1 MAKHQRRSWEGSVM
15 TLDLMHEFAG
25 TERFTII
32 RRIGAGGMGIV
43 YEAYDK
49 ERDVRVALKTLPR
62 ADAGGLYRFKKE
74 FRTLADV
81 VHPNLVALH
90 QLISVGEQ
98 WFFTMEFVDGC
109 DFLEFVRPQA
119 TASTE
124 SKKGPTSS
132 LSESQGETVEHL
144 PPDVEK
150 RGTDPRLRNPTFLG
164 PEQHDRLRE
173 ALRQLADGLCALHEA
188 GKLHRDIKP
197 PNVLVTPKGR
207 VVILDFG
214 LVAELEEK
222 PLHHGTEQLIAGT
235 VSYMS
240 PEQAAGSA
248 LTEASDWYCVG
259 SMLYEVLTG
268 QPPFVGE
275 RQQVL
280 KDKFTAEPPSPSDLV
295 GGIPPDLDTLC
306 KDLLRMKPADRPTG
320 AEVLRRL
327 GGMQARQPV
336 ASRPR
341 SSQTAIFVGR
351 QRHLAALED
360 ALRTLKQ
367 RRPVVVHVH
376 GRSGAGKSFLV
387 QHYLEGVLD
396 KDDAVVLTGRCFEQE
411 SVPYKALDSLIDS
424 LTRYL
429 KRLPKSDA
437 AVVMPRDVLA
447 LARLFPVLKRVEA
460 VAGAPAHG
468 SLIPDQQELRR
479 RAFGALRELLARM
492 GDRLPLILTIDDLQ
506 WGDVDS
512 AALLTDLLQPPDP
525 PLLMLLC
532 SYRSEYTHSSACLR
546 VLTQAH
552 AADTTLDCRQ
562 LEVAA
567 LEPAEARGLALELLG
582 PDKAG
587 AGSQAEMLARESAG
601 SPYFIH
607 ALVQHLHGG
616 ADLTDSTTG
625 TGQITLDEVL
635 WQRVLK
641 LPQDARRLL
650 ECVAVSGKP
659 LQQTDAYKAAG
670 LTADQLAAL
679 TLLRVNHLVRSTG
692 TDAHDEVETYHD
704 RVRET
709 VSAHLEEETAREH
722 HRNLASVLEAA
733 GHADPETLAV
743 HYEGAREANKAGHF
757 YALAATEAAE
767 ALAFERAA
775 KLYRRSLELRP
786 QEGSAGRDLRR
797 KLADAL
803 ANAGRGAEAARE
815 YQTAAEQAEGSEA
828 LELLGR
834 AGYQFCASGHIDEGR
849 TALVTVLE
857 RLGLKLPPTRKRALL
872 SLVWNR
878 FKLWLRGLKF
888 KERDAGHLP
897 GEDLARIDTSW
908 SAAVGLTMIDT
919 IRGADF
925 QTRNLLLALRAGEP
939 YRLARSLAWEATH
952 AAMNGERS
960 KKRSARLLEAA
971 DALAG
976 RIDNPH
982 ALGMATMGR
991 GVAAYFHGAWK
1002 EARAVCDQAA
1012 DIFRNRCTGVTWE
1025 LDTASAFA
1033 FWSLWFQGELAELI
1047 RRFPILV
1054 KEAHERGDR
1063 LAEANYTTFGG
1074 PFVWLAADQ
1083 PDGARQAL
1091 AGVMGDWS
1099 KQEFHVQHFTTLTA
1113 RAQIDLYRGDGA
1125 AAWKHMNEQ
1134 WPGMAGSMLLH
1145 VECVRIFLVHLR
1157 ARCALAA
1164 AAGAKDSAPL
1174 LRSAAKDARSLEKE
1188 KPPWSRSMPQLL
1200 RAALAFQSGDKTKA
1214 ANLLGAAAAA
1224 FDSADMKL
1232 FAATARRRQG
1242 QLLGG
1247 ENGRT
1252 LRALADAFM
1261 TSQKI
1266 QNPERMTELFVPG
1279 FGTHVP

>member
-1 MAKHQRRSWEGSVM
+1 M
-15 TLDLMHEFAG
+15 TMDVLHEFTG
-25 TERFTII
+25 TERFTIV

-49 ERDVRVALKTLPR
+49 ERDARVALKTLPKV
-62 ADAGGLYRFKKE
+62 DAAALYRFKNE
-74 FRTLADV
+74 FRTLTDV

-98 WFFTMEFVDGC
+98 WFFTMEFVNGC
-109 DFLEFVRPQA
+109 DFLEYIRPQGVA
-119 TASTE
+119 LSE
-124 SKKGPTSS
+124 PKKGLTSS
-132 LSESQGETVEHL
+132 LGTSQGETVDHTPAGVEH
-144 PPDVEK
+144 K
-150 RGTDPRLRNPTFLG
+150 GGGTNPRLGSPTFLG

-173 ALRQLADGLCALHEA
+173 SLRQLADGLCALHEA

-197 PNVLVTPKGR
+197 SNVLVTPEGR

-214 LVAELEEK
+214 LVTELEER
-222 PLHHGTEQLIAGT
+222 PLNQGTEPVIAGT
-235 VSYMS
+235 VTYMS
-240 PEQAAGSA
+240 PEQATGKA

-268 QPPFVGE
+268 QPPFFGE
-275 RQQVL
+275 RNQVL
-280 KDKFTAEPPSPSDLV
+280 LEKSSREPPAPSELV

-306 KDLLRMKPADRPTG
+306 RDLLRRKPADRATG

-327 GGMQARQPV
+327 GGMQARRPV
-336 ASRPR
+336 VAAPRP
-341 SSQTAIFVGR
+341 SQTSIFVGR

-367 RRPVVVHVH
+367 RRPVVMHIQ

-387 QHYLEGVLD
+387 QHFLEGVLA
-396 KDDAVVLTGRCFEQE
+396 KDDVVVLTGRCFEQE

-424 LTRYL
+424 LTRHL
-429 KRLPKSDA
+429 KRLPKPDA

-447 LARLFPVLKRVEA
+447 LARLFPVLRRVEA
-460 VAGAPAHG
+460 VANAPVHGA
-468 SLIPDQQELRR
+468 LIPDQQELRR

-525 PLLMLLC
+525 PVLMLLC
-532 SYRSEYTHSSACLR
+532 SYRSEYSQSSACLR
-546 VLTQAH
+546 VLTKAH
-552 AADTTLDCRQ
+552 AADATLDCRQ

-567 LEPAEARGLALELLG
+567 LEPAEARGLALELIG
-582 PDKAG
+582 GDRPG
-587 AGSQAEMLARESAG
+587 AGPQAEAIARESGG

-607 ALVQHLHGG
+607 VLVEHLRGG
-616 ADLTDSTTG
+616 AAIADSSSKS
-625 TGQITLDEVL
+625 GQITLDEVL
-635 WQRVLK
+635 WQRVQR
-641 LPQDARRLL
+641 LPHDARRLL

-659 LQQTDAYKAAG
+659 LQQADAYKAAG
-670 LTADQLAAL
+670 LAADQLAAL
-679 TLLRVNHLVRSTG
+679 TLLRVSHLVRSTG
-692 TDAHDEVETYHD
+692 TDAHDEVETFHD

-709 VSAHLEEETAREH
+709 VSAHLAEEPAREH
-722 HRNLASVLEAA
+722 HRKLATVLEAA
-733 GHADPETLAV
+733 DHADPETLAV
-743 HYEGAREANKAGHF
+743 HFEGARESIKAGHF
-757 YALAATEAAE
+757 YAQAASEAAE

-786 QEGSAGRDLRR
+786 LVGNEGRDLRR

-815 YQTAAEQAEGSEA
+815 YEIAANQSEGSEA

-849 TALVTVLE
+849 AALVTVLE
-857 RLGLKLPPTRKRALL
+857 RLGLKLPATRKRALL
-872 SLVWNR
+872 SLLWNR
-878 FKLWLRGLKF
+878 FRLWLRGLKF
-888 KERDAGHLP
+888 KERDAAQVP
-897 GEDLARIDTSW
+897 ADDLARIDISW

-925 QTRNLLLALRAGEP
+925 QTRNLQLALRAGEP

-952 AAMNGERS
+952 AAMAGEGS
-960 KKRSARLLEAA
+960 KKRSSRLLEAA

-1033 FWSLWFQGELAELI
+1033 YWSLWFQGELSEMI
-1047 RRFPILV
+1047 RRFPLLV

-1074 PFVWLAADQ
+1074 PFVWLCVDQ
-1083 PDGARQAL
+1083 PEGARQAL
-1091 AGVMGDWS
+1091 ANVMGEWS

-1113 RAQIDLYRGDGA
+1113 RAQIELYKGDGL
-1125 AAWKHMNEQ
+1125 AAWQHMGEQ

-1164 AAGAKDSAPL
+1164 AATSKDPASFVRL
-1174 LRSAAKDARSLEKE
+1174 AAKDARRLEKE
-1188 KPPWSRSMPQLL
+1188 KPPWSRPLPQLL
-1200 RAALAFQSGDKTKA
+1200 RAALAFRAGDKTKA

-1224 FDSADMKL
+1224 LDAHDMKL

-1252 LRALADAFM
+1252 LLGLADAFM

-1279 FGTHVP
+1279 FD

>member
-1 MAKHQRRSWEGSVM
+1 MKMEV
-15 TLDLMHEFAG
+15 MHEFAG
-25 TERFTII
+25 TERFTIV

-62 ADAGGLYRFKKE
+62 VDAAALYRFKQE

-81 VHPNLVALH
+81 VHPNLVALY

-98 WFFTMEFVDGC
+98 WFFTMEYVPGC
-109 DFLEFVRPQA
+109 DFLDYVRPQA
-119 TASTE
+119 VPSAE
-124 SKKGPTSS
+124 VKKGVTSS
-132 LSESQGETVEHL
+132 LSTSQGETVDHF
-144 PPDVEK
+144 PDEAK
-150 RGTDPRLRNPTFLG
+150 ESGTDPRLRNPTFLG
-164 PEQHDRLRE
+164 PEQHDRLRA

-197 PNVLVTPKGR
+197 SNVLVTPQGR

-214 LVAELEEK
+214 LATELEER
-222 PLHHGTEQLIAGT
+222 PLGQGTEPVIAGT

-240 PEQAAGSA
+240 PEQALGRK

-259 SMLYEVLTG
+259 AMLYEVLTG
-268 QPPFVGE
+268 QPPFTGE
-275 RQQVL
+275 RQQVM
-280 KDKFTAEPPSPSDLV
+280 KEKFTAEPPSPSELV

-306 KDLLRMKPADRPTG
+306 HDLLRLKPADRPTG

-327 GGMQARQPV
+327 GGMPARPAVTVAKRPFQA
-336 ASRPR
+336 
-341 SSQTAIFVGR
+341 TIFVGR
-351 QRHLAALED
+351 QRHLAALDD

-367 RRPVVVHVH
+367 RRPVVMDVH

-387 QHYLEGVLD
+387 QHFLEGVLE
-396 KDDAVVLTGRCFEQE
+396 KGNVVVLAGRCFEQE

-424 LTRYL
+424 LTRHL
-429 KRLPKSDA
+429 KRLPKPDA

-447 LARLFPVLKRVEA
+447 LARLFPVLRRVDV
-460 VAGAPAHG
+460 VANAPVHG

-479 RAFGALRELLARM
+479 RAFGALRELLARI
-492 GDRLPLILTIDDLQ
+492 GDRVPLILTIDDLQ

-512 AALLTDLLQPPDP
+512 AALLTDLLRPPDP
-525 PLLMLLC
+525 PILMLLC
-532 SYRSEYTHSSACLR
+532 SYRSEYAQSSACLR
-546 VLTQAH
+546 VLSKAH
-552 AADTTLDCRQ
+552 AEDATLDCRQ

-567 LEPAEARGLALELLG
+567 LEPAEARALALELLG
-582 PDKAG
+582 EDKPG
-587 AGSQAEMLARESAG
+587 AGPQAEMLARESGG

-607 ALVQHLHGG
+607 VLAEHLRGG
-616 ADLTDSTTG
+616 AALADSSTT

-635 WQRVLK
+635 WQRILC
-641 LPQDARRLL
+641 LPNDARRLL

-659 LQQTDAYKAAG
+659 LQQVDAYKAAG

-679 TLLRVNHLVRSTG
+679 TLLRVGNLVRSTG
-692 TDAHDEVETYHD
+692 TDAHDEVETFHD

-709 VSAHLEEETAREH
+709 VSAHLAEPTAREH
-722 HRNLASVLEAA
+722 HRNLAAVLESA

-743 HYEGAREANKAGHF
+743 HYEGACEPIKAGNF
-757 YALAATEAAE
+757 YALAAAEAAE

-786 QEGSAGRDLRR
+786 QEGNAGRDWRR

-815 YQTAAEQAEGSEA
+815 YQIAAGEAEGAEA

-834 AGYQFCASGHIDEGR
+834 AGFQFCASGHIDEGR
-849 TALVTVLE
+849 AALVTVLE
-857 RLGLKLPPTRKRALL
+857 RLGLKLPGTRKRALL
-872 SLVWNR
+872 SLLWNR
-878 FKLWLRGLKF
+878 FKLWLRGLKVR
-888 KERDAGHLP
+888 ERDAVQVP
-897 GEDLARIDTSW
+897 PEDLARIDTSW

-939 YRLARSLAWEATH
+939 YRLARALAWEATH
-952 AAMNGERS
+952 AAMAGEGS

-1002 EARAVCDQAA
+1002 EARAVCDQAT

-1083 PDGARQAL
+1083 PDGAREAL
-1091 AGVMGDWS
+1091 ANAMGEWS

-1113 RAQIDLYRGDGA
+1113 RTQIELYRGNGPA
-1125 AAWKHMNEQ
+1125 ALQHMNEQ

-1164 AAGAKDSAPL
+1164 AATSKDAASL
-1174 LRSAAKDARSLEKE
+1174 LRQVAKDAHRLEKE
-1188 KPPWSRSMPQLL
+1188 KPPWSRPLPQIL
-1200 RAALAFQSGDKTKA
+1200 RAALAFRDGDKIKA
-1214 ANLLGAAAAA
+1214 ANMLGAAAAA
-1224 FDSADMKL
+1224 LDGADMKL

-1252 LRALADAFM
+1252 LLTLADTFM
-1261 TSQKI
+1261 TGQKI

-1279 FGTHVP
+1279 FG